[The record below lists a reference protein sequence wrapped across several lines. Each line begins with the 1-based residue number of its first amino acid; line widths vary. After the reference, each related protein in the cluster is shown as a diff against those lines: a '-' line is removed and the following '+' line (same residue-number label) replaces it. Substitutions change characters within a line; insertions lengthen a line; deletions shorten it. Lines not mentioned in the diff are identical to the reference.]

1 MQYPKRSHL
10 VKVFPGQSEPV
21 KSGRGDC
28 SLQCEEIMKN
38 QVDATEEI
46 NKAPTADPKAME
58 VYELSEFG
66 ILLLKKFSVR

>member
-1 MQYPKRSHL
+1 
-10 VKVFPGQSEPV
+10 
-21 KSGRGDC
+21 
-28 SLQCEEIMKN
+28 MKN

-58 VYELSEFG
+58 IYELSEFG